1 MLVVSQ
7 AKDPLRLI
15 REIDLVTRPMHA
27 RVLHG
32 LQMKHPTYGPA
43 CRLAQRWMHAHL
55 FSGKFEPEAIEL
67 IMAHIFTRP
76 APYDAPAT
84 ATTGRPNDFSKQ
96 KNPSPCESHFR
107 LDLSVRTPKI

>member
-7 AKDPLRLI
+7 AKDPLRLT

-84 ATTGRPNDFSKQ
+84 ATTGRPNDF
-96 KNPSPCESHFR
+96 
-107 LDLSVRTPKI
+107 